1 MVNTSSWWTRDSHD
15 QIPISGTFTAYY
27 GRLQFCYLEWR
38 HYGTY
43 FMYFLRIIYWSN
55 LSITESSRSPTF
67 RWSWTIYLCGMVSW
81 TTKHSVFLWWK
92 WYSWSLDSLY
102 WSSLPIIRSLDFTWK
117 FKSVLFF
124 FFDELYKSKLSTFPN
139 FITYILLMTIT
150 WLWMLPCFYSCV
162 SAQNATTTHIFR

>member
-1 MVNTSSWWTRDSHD
+1 MAGTILGGVFRADLSKNRVDVETNNLRTLTFFPKISNINSRVIFFILKFLFSLFHWMVNTSSWWTRDSHD

-92 WYSWSLDSLY
+92 WYPWGLGHHQKK
-102 WSSLPIIRSLDFTWK
+102 IR
-117 FKSVLFF
+117 
-124 FFDELYKSKLSTFPN
+124 
-139 FITYILLMTIT
+139 
-150 WLWMLPCFYSCV
+150 
-162 SAQNATTTHIFR
+162 THPDAKHSR